1 MSKVRLR
8 NTDTG
13 KFFSNGSYDSFFV
26 DAEILDTESAD
37 YIIARCID
45 SNPSIEEVPVID
57 DSKKPVKVYQREGAR
72 DYLYKGY
79 RIAIRQRVRKVYG
92 SSTTYSSTSINGAL
106 VSAYGIREAKKMI
119 DDEVAG
125 IRKIH

>member
-13 KFFSNGSYDSFFV
+13 KFFSNGSYDSIFV

-57 DSKKPVKVYQREGAR
+57 DSKKPVKVYQRKGDR

-79 RIAIRQRVRKVYG
+79 RIAIRQRPCKVKGYH
-92 SSTTYSSTSINGAL
+92 TTYLHTTINGTI
-106 VSAYGIREAKKMI
+106 VSALGIREATKMI

-125 IRKIH
+125 IRKIY